1 MSKSKEPSIHIFVEQ
16 EVLATQQRLLEV
28 MADHVGLERFFKAK
42 FSIVQ
47 QANAGE
53 IKGGKGCIRRVSS
66 GKSQFN
72 EEIIAASSN
81 GISYRIIGL
90 GPVTDH
96 QGDIVFKNDD
106 HLTIIQYHIKF
117 NGPKWVPDFLV
128 KYIVTK
134 DMTIGLIK
142 LADYFKS
149 KH

>member
-1 MSKSKEPSIHIFVEQ
+1 MSKSKEPSIHIYVEQ
-16 EVLATQQRLLEV
+16 EVLASQQKLLEV
-28 MADHVGLERFFKAK
+28 MADHVGLTRFFKAK

-47 QANAGE
+47 EANAGE

-66 GKSQFN
+66 GKNQFN
-72 EEIIAASSN
+72 EKIVSASTN
-81 GISYRIIGL
+81 GISYRITGL

-96 QGDIVFKNDD
+96 QGDIVFKNAD

-134 DMTIGLIK
+134 DIKTGLIK